1 VHIAVAVVGTAA
13 AVEFAVHIA
22 APGIAVALLEP
33 EEHIVA
39 GAAGRIVVEDRSV
52 AQAVADTPVVLSV
65 EDMPVAQAAGNS
77 AVGRIAAPVVG
88 IAARGEYIP
97 LLLHQRLTLLSFG
110 YPRAHRLRV
119 FE

>member
-39 GAAGRIVVEDRSV
+39 GVAGRIVVEDRSV
-52 AQAVADTPVVLSV
+52 AQAVADTQ
-65 EDMPVAQAAGNS
+65 VAQAAGNS
-77 AVGRIAAPVVG
+77 AGARIAAQVVG
-88 IAARGEYIP
+88 IAARGKYIP
-97 LLLHQRLTLLSFG
+97 LLLHQRPTLRSFG